1 MKNGIKA
8 RLINLPLSILLL
20 LSGISILLITHQGI
34 ANSFSKI
41 IYMTIGF
48 LFILSS
54 VLLICSTSRSA
65 YILTIIISV
74 LYIILF
80 LGVTIYVLQK
90 DETGQGLIGLILL
103 TPQAVVSLIA
113 ILFSVF
119 RMKHKTQLTLPGSS
133 EAR

>member
-1 MKNGIKA
+1 MA
-8 RLINLPLSILLL
+8 
-20 LSGISILLITHQGI
+20 
-34 ANSFSKI
+34 
-41 IYMTIGF
+41 IGF